1 MGISNLRTRVLVT
14 VRDHLSHNP
23 DCVDGL
29 WDAKSGDDMLFFS
42 CMSLPS
48 MKKYLSR
55 TAYWVR
61 YCPAV
66 SYGLALYQS
75 YHIETGLEVRDR

>member
-14 VRDHLSHNP
+14 LRDQLGHSP

-29 WDAKSGDDMLFFS
+29 WDAKSGDDMLFFF

-55 TAYWVR
+55 EAYWVR
-61 YCPAV
+61 YHCLVQTSAISEL
-66 SYGLALYQS
+66 SYRNG
-75 YHIETGLEVRDR
+75 IGGKG